1 MIRINLGVRVSR
13 IKNNFWGMARD
24 VAINQILISSG
35 NIGIQLSQLLQYNPY
50 DIALGLILT
59 KLGVTNKI
67 IIGVIIAF
75 LL

>member
-1 MIRINLGVRVSR
+1 MIRINLDVRVSR

>member
-1 MIRINLGVRVSR
+1 MIR